1 MLIKEFLDGSDSKE
15 SMHNVGNL
23 GSMPGLGKSPGEGN
37 GYPLQYSCL
46 DNPMDRGA
54 CRSTV
59 HGVTKSRT
67 LMSDEECMMLIKVLI
82 SLGVTK
88 Q

>member
-15 SMHNVGNL
+15 SLRNVGNL